1 MTDRELLEL
10 IFTEITGLRAG
21 QERLEGEIV
30 GLKAGQERL
39 EGEIVGLRAGQERLE
54 GEIVGLR
61 AGQERL
67 EEGQQRLEARQQR
80 LEARQQRLE
89 DIVTRIE
96 NDHGRKLEALFD
108 GWKQNTEQLK
118 RHGEILERIESKLEK
133 HEVEI
138 KVIKGSKNISM

>member
-10 IFTEITGLRAG
+10 IFTEIT
-21 QERLEGEIV
+21 

-67 EEGQQRLEARQQR
+67 EEGQQRLEARQQRLEARQQRLEARQQR

>member
-1 MTDRELLEL
+1 VTDRELLEL

>member
-1 MTDRELLEL
+1 VTDRELLEL

-30 GLKAGQERL
+30 GLK
-39 EGEIVGLRAGQERLE
+39 AGQERLE

>member
-10 IFTEITGLRAG
+10 IFTEITGLKAG
-21 QERLEGEIV
+21 QERLEGEMT

-39 EGEIVGLRAGQERLE
+39 E
-54 GEIVGLR
+54 
-61 AGQERL
+61 
-67 EEGQQRLEARQQR
+67 ARQ
-80 LEARQQRLE
+80 ERLE
-89 DIVTRIE
+89 DIVIRIE
-96 NDHGRKLEALFD
+96 NNHGRKLEALFD

-138 KVIKGSKNISM
+138 KVIKGSKNISMW

>member
-30 GLKAGQERL
+30 GLK
-39 EGEIVGLRAGQERLE
+39 AGQERLE

>member
-1 MTDRELLEL
+1 VTDRELLEL
-10 IFTEITGLRAG
+10 IFTEITGLKAG

-39 EGEIVGLRAGQERLE
+39 EE
-54 GEIVGLR
+54 EIVGLR

-67 EEGQQRLEARQQR
+67 EEGQQRLEARQQRLEARQQR

>member
-10 IFTEITGLRAG
+10 IFTEITGLKSG
-21 QERLEGEIV
+21 QERLEGEIG
-30 GLKAGQERL
+30 GLKS
-39 EGEIVGLRAGQERLE
+39 
-54 GEIVGLR
+54 
-61 AGQERL
+61 GQERL
-67 EEGQQRLEARQQR
+67 EEGQQRLEARQER

>member
-10 IFTEITGLRAG
+10 IFTEIT
-21 QERLEGEIV
+21 

-54 GEIVGLR
+54 
-61 AGQERL
+61 
-67 EEGQQRLEARQQR
+67 EGQQR

>member
-54 GEIVGLR
+54 
-61 AGQERL
+61 
-67 EEGQQRLEARQQR
+67 EGQQR

>member
-10 IFTEITGLRAG
+10 IFTEITGLKAG

-39 EGEIVGLRAGQERLE
+39 EE
-54 GEIVGLR
+54 EIVGLR

-67 EEGQQRLEARQQR
+67 EEGQQRLEARQQRLEARQQR